1 MNPHLVIFGLNI
13 YFAAMYQEI
22 YENKPKHFIVEISNT
37 LIPLRSF
44 ILWLLLVGL
53 IIIMIQN
60 FQGELNLFVFNF
72 NPFLYK
78 IIFKK

>member
-22 YENKPKHFIVEISNT
+22 YEKKPKHFLVEISNT

-60 FQGELNLFVFNF
+60 FQGELILFVFNF